1 MEYKIIIGVFLIG
14 SNNFKIWLDK
24 GWLKI
29 KLDKNI
35 NFLVMKDLFLRS
47 FYWLYISSYFVSNY
61 FERGVDCIWELL

>member
-1 MEYKIIIGVFLIG
+1 MWNIRLLLGVFLIG
-14 SNNFKIWLDK
+14 SNNLKIWLDK

-47 FYWLYISSYFVSNY
+47 FYWLYSYFVSNY

>member
-47 FYWLYISSYFVSNY
+47 FYWLYSYFVSNY
-61 FERGVDCIWELL
+61 FERGVVCIWELL